1 MQLLK
6 QLSIKTKLIVM
17 LLVVSLC
24 AMFASTFICSSAGKS
39 LLTEKVF
46 NQLTS
51 KALYII
57 IAGQALVTVMK
68 EFGMNLEVMTILRGE
83 FFGEMALFTGE
94 PSPVSITA
102 VDDLQ
107 VLVIYSDAV
116 NLMIERQPSL
126 GREIGQIIEAQ
137 TKAVNM
143 AQQAGVSF
151 NAEVE
156 LPIRILK

>member
-1 MQLLK
+1 MDHSNNRQ
-6 QLSIKTKLIVM
+6 
-17 LLVVSLC
+17 
-24 AMFASTFICSSAGKS
+24 G
-39 LLTEKVF
+39 EPG
-46 NQLTS
+46 

-57 IAGQALVTVMK
+57 IAGQALVTVMN
-68 EFGMNLEVMTILRGE
+68 EFGMDLEVMTILRGE

-94 PSPVSITA
+94 ASPVSITA

-126 GREIGQIIEAQ
+126 GREIGQIIEAR

-143 AQQAGVSF
+143 AQQADVSF